1 MNCMRCS
8 GEYEEVTEPVTL
20 RVQGR
25 TVTAD
30 RTALRCPACG
40 DTVASLQHAAELQRR
55 VGAAIREKEGLLQP
69 GEIEALRTALG
80 LNKAHFERLLGTGPK
95 TVVRW
100 EGGTVFQSKTAD
112 RLMRAVRDVPG
123 VAEYLA
129 ALHGVTLKRQ
139 GSVIGHQ
146 ADAAGAGPRGTP
158 PGRATRRPGAA
169 PPTRSRRGRSDVA
182 RRRK

>member
-8 GEYEEVTEPVTL
+8 GEYQEVTEPVTL

-40 DTVASLQHAAELQRR
+40 DTVASLQHTAELQRR

-69 GEIEALRTALG
+69 DEIREVRTSLG

-129 ALHGVTLKRQ
+129 ALHGVTLKRP
-139 GSVIGHQ
+139 GSVLGHQ
-146 ADAAGAGPRGTP
+146 ADAADALPRATP
-158 PGRATRRPGAA
+158 PSRGSRRPGAA
-169 PPTRSRRGRSDVA
+169 PPTCRGRSGMA
-182 RRRK
+182 RKRK

>member
-8 GEYEEVTEPVTL
+8 GEYEEVAEPVTL

-25 TVTAD
+25 TVTAE
-30 RTALRCPACG
+30 RTVLRCAACG
-40 DTVASLQHAAELQRR
+40 DTVSSLQHTADLQRS

-69 GEIEALRTALG
+69 DEIRDVRTALG

-100 EGGTVFQSKTAD
+100 EGGTVFQSRTAD

-129 ALHGVTLKRQ
+129 ALHGVTLKRE
-139 GSVIGHQ
+139 GKVLGPQ
-146 ADAAGAGPRGTP
+146 ADAPGAGARPTRLDRT
-158 PGRATRRPGAA
+158 TRRPGAA
-169 PPTRSRRGRSDVA
+169 PPTLSRRSRSDAA